1 MIKLIGV
8 KSGDNESIA
17 LLESLSHTIWNEH
30 YPDII
35 SQEQIDY
42 MLNKYHSFESF
53 SRQIDVGY
61 RYLLVQFENDT
72 IGYCCYKLEDDETI
86 FLNKLYIKKSEQRKG
101 IGNSILNT
109 MLDEIKNYKYIRLQV
124 NRKNTK
130 AINFYLKNGFE
141 IEKIQDFDI
150 GGGFVMEDYVMIKK
164 INV

>member
-1 MIKLIGV
+1 MIKLLGV
-8 KSGDNESIA
+8 KSGDNESIT
-17 LLESLSHTIWNEH
+17 LLESLSHKIWNEH
-30 YPDII
+30 YPGII

-53 SRQIDVGY
+53 SRQIDDGY
-61 RYLLVQFENDT
+61 KYLLVQFENDT
-72 IGYCCYKLEDDETI
+72 IGYCCYKLEDDESI

-150 GGGFVMEDYVMIKK
+150 GEGFVMEDYVMIKK

>member
-1 MIKLIGV
+1 MIKLIAV
-8 KSGDNESIA
+8 KSEDNESIT

-30 YPDII
+30 YPGII

-42 MLNKYHSFESF
+42 MLQKYHSFESI
-53 SRQIDVGY
+53 SQQINDGY
-61 RYLLVQFENDT
+61 KYFLVQSENEI
-72 IGYCCYKLEDDETI
+72 IGYCCYKLEEDETI

-130 AINFYLKNGFE
+130 AINFYLKNRFE
-141 IEKIQDFDI
+141 IEKIEDFDI
-150 GGGFVMEDYVMIKK
+150 GDGYMMEDYVMIKK